1 MKKNKKQLTSIIFA
15 AIIILTLFTAFFT
28 IIKTDF
34 LEIFFS
40 DSVHVKLDESVG
52 MPAKDRKKEFN
63 KLCKYI
69 ENNVPMLYEYE
80 ELYDVKYEDI
90 KNYYKHLIENTESDY
105 EYYVY
110 LQGFFNNIPSGHMS
124 IGYPNV
130 NNISFM
136 HSYFIMDN
144 ESFLSAQPYW
154 ENILREECQKH
165 CSENENALVF
175 AYNNGKYIGSSGSY
189 YNDIYYVNNAELL
202 SLNGISVDEFVK
214 IFSSVNKL
222 KYDHVHEKAFRDMIV
237 FNDKFGEKC
246 TVQYQ
251 LANGEIIT
259 NELYCGAIAD
269 VVLSYMDYFNT
280 SDNDNNN
287 DLQTDITEID
297 LRNVDFTSN
306 IVNIGCITAIKDT
319 ERNMLVV
326 NVPSF
331 DLDSKY
337 AAEIIT
343 NASNGLDNIIID
355 IRENRGGYAAFS
367 EKLLSAITEKNINI
381 DNNIYI
387 TKKRYESEPYF
398 YKNIN
403 KNSGIRGLY
412 SLSRSSEISGNAKEK
427 KNYYLLISDNTLSA
441 ADAFAS
447 EFKKNNLGI
456 IIGTNNTQGERYGSS
471 YLQVLEYSGIYFYYT
486 EYKYINTDGTDNS
499 VYGTAPDI
507 YVNENP
513 NMFKIKQD
521 IILSGGNA
529 YDYKGHL
536 QWDEALIK
544 AIEIIKENEN
554 DQTNN
559 PSNE

>member
-1 MKKNKKQLTSIIFA
+1 MEKNKKQLASIILA
-15 AIIILTLFTAFFT
+15 ANIILVLVIIFL
-28 IIKTDF
+28 ILIKTDF
-34 LEIFFS
+34 LGIFYS
-40 DSVHVKLDESVG
+40 ESVHIKLDKSVG
-52 MPAKDRKKEFN
+52 MSVKSRKKEFD

-80 ELYDVKYEDI
+80 ELYDIRYEDI
-90 KNYYKHLIENTESDY
+90 KNYYKYLIENTKSDY

-136 HSYFIMDN
+136 HSYFVMDN

-154 ENILREECQKH
+154 ENVLREECKKH
-165 CSENENALVF
+165 CNENENTVVF
-175 AYNNGKYIGSSGSY
+175 VYNGGKYVGSSDSY
-189 YNDIYYVNNAELL
+189 DNDTYNVNNAKLL
-202 SLNGISVDEFVK
+202 SLNGISADEFVK

-222 KYDHVHEKAFRDMIV
+222 KYDHVNGKAFRDMIV

-246 TVQYQ
+246 QVQYQ
-251 LANGEIIT
+251 SESGEIIT
-259 NELYCGAIAD
+259 NELYCGTIAD
-269 VVLSYMDYFNT
+269 VVLAYKDYFNNP
-280 SDNDNNN
+280 DNDKNNN
-287 DLQTDITEID
+287 LQTVITESD
-297 LRNVDFTSN
+297 LSNADFTSN
-306 IVNIGCITAIKDT
+306 VVNIGCITAIRDT
-319 ERNMLVV
+319 ERNMLFI

-337 AAEIIT
+337 AAEIII
-343 NASNGLDNIIID
+343 NASYGLDNVVID

-381 DNNIYI
+381 DNSIYI
-387 TKKRYESEPYF
+387 TKKQYESEPYF
-398 YKNIN
+398 YENIN
-403 KNSGIRGLY
+403 KNSGIKGLY
-412 SLSRSSEISGNAKEK
+412 SLSRNSEILGCAKEQ

-441 ADAFAS
+441 ADEFAS
-447 EFKKNNLGI
+447 EFKRNNLGI
-456 IIGTNNTQGERYGSS
+456 ILGTNNTQGERYGSS

-529 YDYKGHL
+529 YDYEGHL
-536 QWDEALIK
+536 QWDETLIK
-544 AIEIIKENEN
+544 TIEMIKENEN
-554 DQTNN
+554 DQRNN
-559 PSNE
+559 PPNE